1 MNINVKKF
9 INLFALSFIDM
20 VIILFGVTGSGKT
33 TVGSLL
39 SATLDWKFYDADD
52 FHPKTNVEKMRQGIP
67 LTDDDRTP
75 WLASLRERIQKSLDE
90 NEDAV
95 LACSA
100 LKESYRQYLHVSDEV
115 KFVHLKG
122 SFDLIRTRLS
132 KRIGHYMNPGLLQSQ
147 FHTLEEPLTPVFV
160 ADIHKTP
167 AEIVED
173 IIKYIE

>member
-1 MNINVKKF
+1 
-9 INLFALSFIDM
+9 M
-20 VIILFGVTGSGKT
+20 VVILFGVTGSGKT

-52 FHPKTNVEKMRQGIP
+52 FHPKANVEKMRQGIP
-67 LTDDDRTP
+67 LTDEDRTP

-90 NEDAV
+90 GEHAV

-100 LKESYRQYLHVSDEV
+100 LKETYRQYLHISEDV

-122 SFDLIRTRLS
+122 SFDLIRDRLS

-147 FHTLEEPLTPVFV
+147 FNTLEEPKTPVFV
-160 ADIHKTP
+160 ANIGKSP

-173 IIKYIE
+173 IIQYIKPI